1 MLSVPKVL
9 ITAVILLSFM
19 EPIEDKYDV
28 VEFYA
33 GRARIARAARG
44 AGLTAAALDVV
55 FHSYPQVFDIT
66 SASGFAL
73 LAYRT

>member
-1 MLSVPKVL
+1 MLSLSQVL

-19 EPIEDKYDV
+19 GTTEDKYDV

-44 AGLTAAALDVV
+44 SGLRAAALDVV
-55 FHSYPQVFDIT
+55 FHSYPMVFDIT

-73 LAYRT
+73 LA